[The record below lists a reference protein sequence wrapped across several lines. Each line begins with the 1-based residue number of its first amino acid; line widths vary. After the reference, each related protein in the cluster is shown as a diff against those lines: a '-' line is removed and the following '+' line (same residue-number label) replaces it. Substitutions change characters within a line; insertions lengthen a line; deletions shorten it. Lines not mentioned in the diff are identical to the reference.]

1 MKNWTR
7 EEMQDIIIGIYGLEH
22 PMTVAFFKKC
32 EELPETDLNNAT
44 LEFIVELHQAS
55 PVGMNS

>member
-7 EEMQDIIIGIYGLEH
+7 EEMQNIMISIYGLEH
-22 PMTVAFFKKC
+22 PMTIAFFKRC

-44 LEFIVELHQAS
+44 LEFMVELHQAS
-55 PVGMNS
+55 PIGIDK